1 MRLRYLGG
9 RISTK
14 SLDFRNY
21 FTVLMLACFEWSF
34 LILAE
39 LKPKFLN
46 VSAAGHGDWIGAS
59 KIVVIVKIKRYVSIE
74 PE

>member
-1 MRLRYLGG
+1 MVVP
-9 RISTK
+9 
-14 SLDFRNY
+14 N
-21 FTVLMLACFEWSF
+21 TV
-34 LILAE
+34 E

-46 VSAAGHGDWIGAS
+46 VSAAGHGDWIGAL